1 MWAGNKGEQAVCEKG
16 CKYSWGK
23 CSPPFL
29 SFEATKPSAATRVN
43 LFIFHPLGR
52 VRLVRMARRDI

>member
-23 CSPPFL
+23 CSPAFL

-52 VRLVRMARRDI
+52 VRLVRIARRDI